1 MRKEAVAV
9 LLVILVA
16 GSLGVGY
23 FVGSGNRQTFT
34 TTSTLL
40 LSTTTTVTS
49 ITVQTVSTNPCFIAG
64 QPAGMFLGVASD
76 SGDAP
81 VAGAQVIAIHRQGSD
96 TCNGVFYPGQ
106 TSVTSF
112 ITNGTTAW
120 YPLDTT
126 NDGSYSFAV
135 EYSGHIYNF
144 SAGMQPVYVT
154 CAALYVPSG
163 RTNVTSTAYTG
174 ICS

>member
-1 MRKEAVAV
+1 
-9 LLVILVA
+9 
-16 GSLGVGY
+16 
-23 FVGSGNRQTFT
+23 
-34 TTSTLL
+34 
-40 LSTTTTVTS
+40 
-49 ITVQTVSTNPCFIAG
+49 
-64 QPAGMFLGVASD
+64 MFLSVASD

-106 TSVTSF
+106 SSVTTF
-112 ITNGTTAW
+112 VTNGTTAW
-120 YPLDTT
+120 YPLDAT

-144 SAGMQPVYVT
+144 SALMQPVYVT

-163 RTNVTSTAYTG
+163 RTNVTLSGLRTT
-174 ICS
+174 CT